1 MLAAA
6 LVAGLVSF
14 AATTPAAAATR
25 WYHVEVVLFA
35 QGADDA
41 AWRRND
47 WREEGPPAL
56 AKNTVE
62 LLPGLDADGL
72 PDGSNRRHAFRTLP
86 PSALDLGAVADR
98 LDRSNDYRVLL
109 HVGWNQPGFSDDEAP
124 AVHLGTLG
132 ALAGAEERSAGTGGE
147 EVEGAIRFWRRRFL
161 HVDVDLSFGDIEAWR
176 ERKAGSALAR
186 PGGEST
192 DPGLA
197 TAGARTGT
205 AGAAGGGLRRA
216 ARVEAPRR
224 ATSRKRMR
232 DARPERTTACASC
245 GSPEAFACVREGCTT
260 STIPCSGCS
269 SWSGGS
275 ADASAP
281 PLRGKGAAQSEPVE
295 RAAARIR
302 RTSRIPRSRF
312 A

>member
-1 MLAAA
+1 MKARRPAGGAAGGAAAIPGAALAGA

-14 AATTPAAAATR
+14 AATSPAAAATR

-72 PDGSNRRHAFRTLP
+72 PAGSSRRHAFRTLP
-86 PSALDLGAVADR
+86 PSALDLGAVAQR

-132 ALAGAEERSAGTGGE
+132 ALARAEEPSAGPGGE
-147 EVEGAIRFWRRRFL
+147 EVDGAVRFWRRRFL
-161 HVDVDLSFGDIEAWR
+161 HVDIDLSFGDIEGWR
-176 ERKAGSALAR
+176 ERKKGAALAR
-186 PGGEST
+186 PGGESAV
-192 DPGLA
+192 PGPRM
-197 TAGARTGT
+197 AGPRAGT
-205 AGAAGGGLRRA
+205 PALPAEGPAGRA
-216 ARVEAPRR
+216 
-224 ATSRKRMR
+224 
-232 DARPERTTACASC
+232 
-245 GSPEAFACVREGCTT
+245 
-260 STIPCSGCS
+260 
-269 SWSGGS
+269 GGS
-275 ADASAP
+275 AAEDDEPESDARRVAGADE
-281 PLRGKGAAQSEPVE
+281 PLRV
-295 RAAARIR
+295 ARLTRSLRLRSGRLHYIDHPLFGVLLVVR
-302 RTSRIPRSRF
+302 RLD
-312 A
+312 

>member
-1 MLAAA
+1 MKARRPAGGAAGRAAAVLGAALAGA

-35 QGADDA
+35 QGADDD

-62 LLPGLDADGL
+62 LLPGLDADGR
-72 PDGSNRRHAFRTLP
+72 PAGSNRRHAFRTLP
-86 PSALDLGAVADR
+86 PSALDLGAVVDR

-132 ALAGAEERSAGTGGE
+132 ALAGSEERTAGPGWGD
-147 EVEGAIRFWRRRFL
+147 VEGAIRFWRRRFL

-176 ERKAGSALAR
+176 ERKEGAPPAAAR
-186 PGGEST
+186 PGGESAV
-192 DPGLA
+192 PGLT
-197 TAGARTGT
+197 TAGPRTGT
-205 AGAAGGGLRRA
+205 PALPAEDSAGPA
-216 ARVEAPRR
+216 
-224 ATSRKRMR
+224 
-232 DARPERTTACASC
+232 
-245 GSPEAFACVREGCTT
+245 
-260 STIPCSGCS
+260 
-269 SWSGGS
+269 GGS
-275 ADASAP
+275 AAEDDEPETDARRVAGADE
-281 PLRGKGAAQSEPVE
+281 PLRV
-295 RAAARIR
+295 ARLTRSLRLRSGRLHYIDHPLFGVLLVVR
-302 RTSRIPRSRF
+302 RLN
-312 A
+312 

>member
-1 MLAAA
+1 MKARRAARGMARRTAAILGAAFAGA
-6 LVAGLVSF
+6 LGAGLVSF

-72 PDGSNRRHAFRTLP
+72 PAGSNRRHAFRTLP

-132 ALAGAEERSAGTGGE
+132 ALAGAEERSAGPGGE
-147 EVEGAIRFWRRRFL
+147 EVEGAVRFWRRRFL

-176 ERKAGSALAR
+176 ERKEGAALAR
-186 PGGEST
+186 PGGESAV
-192 DPGLA
+192 PGL
-197 TAGARTGT
+197 TMAGPRTGT
-205 AGAAGGGLRRA
+205 PVLPAEGSAGSA
-216 ARVEAPRR
+216 
-224 ATSRKRMR
+224 
-232 DARPERTTACASC
+232 
-245 GSPEAFACVREGCTT
+245 
-260 STIPCSGCS
+260 
-269 SWSGGS
+269 GGS
-275 ADASAP
+275 AAEDDEPESDASRVAE
-281 PLRGKGAAQSEPVE
+281 ADEPV
-295 RAAARIR
+295 RVARLTRSLRLRSGRLHYIDHPLFGVLLVVR
-302 RTSRIPRSRF
+302 RLD
-312 A
+312 

>member
-1 MLAAA
+1 MKAQRPAGGAAGRAAA
-6 LVAGLVSF
+6 VLGAALAGVLVAGLVSF

-35 QGADDA
+35 QGAGDA

-72 PDGSNRRHAFRTLP
+72 PAGSNRRHAFRTLP

-98 LDRSNDYRVLL
+98 LERSNDYRVLL

-132 ALAGAEERSAGTGGE
+132 ALAGAEERSAGRGGGGGRA
-147 EVEGAIRFWRRRFL
+147 VRFWRRRFL

-176 ERKAGSALAR
+176 ERKEGAAPAR
-186 PGGEST
+186 PGGESAV
-192 DPGLA
+192 PGL
-197 TAGARTGT
+197 TMAGPRTGIPALPAESS
-205 AGAAGGGLRRA
+205 AGRGGGSTAERDEPVTDARRA
-216 ARVEAPRR
+216 A
-224 ATSRKRMR
+224 
-232 DARPERTTACASC
+232 
-245 GSPEAFACVREGCTT
+245 G
-260 STIPCSGCS
+260 
-269 SWSGGS
+269 
-275 ADASAP
+275 ADE
-281 PLRGKGAAQSEPVE
+281 PLRV
-295 RAAARIR
+295 ARLTRSLRLRSGRLHYIDHPLFGVLLVVR
-302 RTSRIPRSRF
+302 RLG
-312 A
+312 

>member
-1 MLAAA
+1 MKARRPAGGAAGRAAAILGAALAGA

-72 PDGSNRRHAFRTLP
+72 PAGSNRRHAFRTLP
-86 PSALDLGAVADR
+86 ASALDLGAVADR

-124 AVHLGTLG
+124 AVHLSTLG
-132 ALAGAEERSAGTGGE
+132 ALAGAEERSAGPGGRRWKGPSAS
-147 EVEGAIRFWRRRFL
+147 GA
-161 HVDVDLSFGDIEAWR
+161 
-176 ERKAGSALAR
+176 AGSCTWTSTSRSETSR
-186 PGGEST
+186 PGGSERKERPWPDPRTPGESAV
-192 DPGLA
+192 PGLT

-205 AGAAGGGLRRA
+205 PALPA
-216 ARVEAPRR
+216 E
-224 ATSRKRMR
+224 
-232 DARPERTTACASC
+232 
-245 GSPEAFACVREGCTT
+245 
-260 STIPCSGCS
+260 
-269 SWSGGS
+269 GS
-275 ADASAP
+275 AGRAGES
-281 PLRGKGAAQSEPVE
+281 RG
-295 RAAARIR
+295 R
-302 RTSRIPRSRF
+302 
-312 A
+312 

>member
-1 MLAAA
+1 MKARRHRRHAPAILGAVLAAA
-6 LVAGLVSF
+6 LVAGFVSF

-132 ALAGAEERSAGTGGE
+132 ALAGAEERSAGTDGE

-176 ERKAGSALAR
+176 ERKAGSALTR
-186 PGGEST
+186 PHSEST
-192 DPGLA
+192 VPGLA
-197 TAGARTGT
+197 MAGARTGT
-205 AGAAGGGLRRA
+205 PVLPAESSAGRAGESAAAGDEPETDARRA
-216 ARVEAPRR
+216 A
-224 ATSRKRMR
+224 
-232 DARPERTTACASC
+232 
-245 GSPEAFACVREGCTT
+245 G
-260 STIPCSGCS
+260 
-269 SWSGGS
+269 
-275 ADASAP
+275 ADE
-281 PLRGKGAAQSEPVE
+281 PLRVVRLTRSLRLRSGRLHYIDHPLFGVLLVV
-295 RAAARIR
+295 R
-302 RTSRIPRSRF
+302 RLD
-312 A
+312 